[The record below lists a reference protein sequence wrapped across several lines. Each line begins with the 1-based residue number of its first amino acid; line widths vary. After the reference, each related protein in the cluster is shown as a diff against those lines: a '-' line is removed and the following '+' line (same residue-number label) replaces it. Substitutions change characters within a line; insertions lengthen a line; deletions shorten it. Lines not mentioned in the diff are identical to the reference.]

1 MVSILL
7 ENNDGFLIADNSHHY
22 EWSELVNSSNL
33 ALATIVLFDR
43 SKHYIG
49 RVLNGDDF
57 ILGRVD
63 METGIMQT
71 TDDEDMSVDFNCF
84 QILTCNATVAN
95 NSNIVPSLFTSN
107 ETKCGEC
114 PCRKQFLFFSFFFEI
129 MSFS

>member
-1 MVSILL
+1 MVSVLL
-7 ENNDGFLIADNSHHY
+7 ENNDGFLIADNSHRY

-49 RVLNGDDF
+49 RVPDGDDF

-71 TDDEDMSVDFNCF
+71 TFNFDDEDFAVDFNCF

-95 NSNIVPSLFTSN
+95 NSNIVASLFTSN
-107 ETKCGEC
+107 EAKCGE
-114 PCRKQFLFFSFFFEI
+114 
-129 MSFS
+129 

>member
-1 MVSILL
+1 MVSVLL
-7 ENNDGFLIADNSHHY
+7 ENNDGFLIGDNSHRY

-49 RVLNGDDF
+49 RVPNGDDF

-71 TDDEDMSVDFNCF
+71 TDDEDMLVDFNCF

-107 ETKCGEC
+107 EAKCGE
-114 PCRKQFLFFSFFFEI
+114 
-129 MSFS
+129 